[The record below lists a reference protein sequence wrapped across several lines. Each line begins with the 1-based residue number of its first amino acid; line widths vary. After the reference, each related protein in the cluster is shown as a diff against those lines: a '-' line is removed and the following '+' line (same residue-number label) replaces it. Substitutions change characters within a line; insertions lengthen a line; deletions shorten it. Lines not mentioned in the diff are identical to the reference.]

1 MLAEADD
8 CSFCYNSI
16 ILILMS
22 CADYTEI
29 MFGNKDVRAEQTKR
43 AADFGKLSSCVVPMF
58 NDRYNFKKF
67 LLEFCTHTKFTAV
80 T

>member
-43 AADFGKLSSCVVPMF
+43 AADFGKLSSVWSPCSMTNTISKDF
-58 NDRYNFKKF
+58 FWNFVHTLN
-67 LLEFCTHTKFTAV
+67 LLQ
-80 T
+80 